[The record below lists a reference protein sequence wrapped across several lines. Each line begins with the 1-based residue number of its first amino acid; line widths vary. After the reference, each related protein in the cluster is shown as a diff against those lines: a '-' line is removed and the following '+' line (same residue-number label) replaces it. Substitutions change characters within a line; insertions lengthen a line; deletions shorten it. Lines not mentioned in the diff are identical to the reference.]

1 MGYPRGMLLSLAL
14 TLLQSPVALAE
25 SPMDFRLYPRDL
37 ATDAAAIAVAGDW
50 AAPDAG
56 AVLRLEVSGSDG
68 WSGVAEVEALPL
80 VQAEAQPF
88 RLAVAA
94 PAGLV
99 DYDVLLVLRHA
110 GVDEV
115 VASWERVAVGDVYLI
130 HGQSNAVASDYYD
143 EDLANARDQSPWIR
157 SYGSASR
164 TPAEVL
170 ADTTWHLADAE
181 TDGGPGSVG
190 IWALHLSRRIVEK
203 QGVPI
208 GLLNGAVGGTTVA
221 QHQRND
227 ADPDD
232 LNTIY
237 GRLLHRANAA
247 GVASAARALFW
258 YQGESD
264 GAGAQG
270 WLDGFG
276 DLMADWDVDFP
287 GIEHLW
293 IIQVR
298 RGCGSPSL
306 ELRDHQRTLAHGDA
320 TIHTA
325 TANGLPGHD
334 GCHFR
339 DKGYLQLAL
348 DLGPVVAHHLYG
360 RPLVPDASSPDVLAA
375 SWDGAAQDAFFL
387 DFRNVTAPLLVPD
400 ASSYNTL
407 TVDDGTQ
414 VVGVT
419 AVGNR
424 LRVELAGPSTAA
436 TVSFQGH
443 AYNRADWIVNA
454 RGLAMMGFF
463 ELPIQ

>member
-1 MGYPRGMLLSLAL
+1 MLLSLAL

-25 SPMDFRLYPRDL
+25 SPTDHRLYPRDM
-37 ATDAAAIAVAGDW
+37 ATGTAAIAVAGDW
-50 AAPDAG
+50 TAPDAG
-56 AVLRLEVSGSDG
+56 ALLRLEVSGSDG
-68 WSGVAEVEALPL
+68 WSGVAEAEAQPL
-80 VQAEAQPF
+80 AQAGAQPF

-99 DYDVLLVLRHA
+99 DYDVLLVQRHA

-115 VASWERVAVGDVYLI
+115 LASWERVAVGDVYLI

-143 EDLANARDQSPWIR
+143 EDLANARDRSPWIR
-157 SYGSASR
+157 SYGSASL
-164 TPAEVL
+164 TPGDVL
-170 ADTTWHLADAE
+170 ADTTWHVADGE
-181 TDGGPGSVG
+181 SGNGPGSVG
-190 IWALHLSRRIVEK
+190 IWALHLARRIVDK
-203 QGVPI
+203 QGIPV

-287 GIEHLW
+287 GLEHLW
-293 IIQVR
+293 VIQVR

-306 ELRDHQRTLAHGDA
+306 ELRDHQRTLTHGDA
-320 TIHTA
+320 TIHAA

-360 RPLVPDASSPDVLAA
+360 RPLVSDASSPDVLAA

-419 AVGNR
+419 AVGDR
-424 LRVELAGPSTAA
+424 LRVELAGPSTAT